1 MTTLPSAKAVPGK
14 QAHIPPRW
22 VFTDPWCFLG
32 FGFGSGLAP
41 KAPGTAGT
49 LVAIPIYLLMSL
61 LSVEIYSTTVVLL
74 FLLGILICQRCEER
88 IQLSDHS
95 GIVWDEIVGYL
106 ITMIAVPFSWPAVM
120 AGFALFR
127 IFDVLK
133 PWPISWFDRH
143 VEGGLGIM
151 LDDIVAGIFACL
163 TLQLLAHFV
172 LPL

>member
-14 QAHIPPRW
+14 QAPIPPRW

-133 PWPISWFDRH
+133 PWPIRALDRSIH
-143 VEGGLGIM
+143 GGFGVM
-151 LDDIVAGIFACL
+151 LDDAIAG
-163 TLQLLAHFV
+163 LLAAFCLHWLLPV
-172 LPL
+172 LTS

>member
-1 MTTLPSAKAVPGK
+1 MTTLPSAKAVRG
-14 QAHIPPRW
+14 QHARIPPRW

-41 KAPGTAGT
+41 RAPGTAGT
-49 LVAIPIYLLMSL
+49 LVAIPLYLLMASQ
-61 LSVEIYSTTVVLL
+61 SVEVYSITVVLL
-74 FLLGILICQRCEER
+74 FMLGILICQRCEQR

-106 ITMIAVPFSWPAVM
+106 ITMIAVPFSWSAVV

-133 PWPISWFDRH
+133 PWPIRALDRSIH
-143 VEGGLGIM
+143 GGFGVM
-151 LDDIVAGIFACL
+151 LDDAIAG
-163 TLQLLAHFV
+163 LLAAVCLHWLLPV
-172 LPL
+172 LTG